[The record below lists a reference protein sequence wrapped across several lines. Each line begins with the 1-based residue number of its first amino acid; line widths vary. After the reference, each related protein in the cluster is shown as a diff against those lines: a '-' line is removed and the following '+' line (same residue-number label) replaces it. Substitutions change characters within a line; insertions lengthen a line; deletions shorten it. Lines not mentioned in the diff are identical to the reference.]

1 MTSCKNKRL
10 IGPYL
15 DGQLGD
21 CKWLD
26 EHIAEC
32 SECLAEYEAVQ
43 HIYHLAHKTDFS
55 PPESSY
61 WKKFGTR
68 VIARIA
74 ARPLHRPKRYSSILD
89 ALFTRRLALRLVT
102 PLLVV
107 LIAVLA
113 VKIYAPLEKL
123 RGIPSDPRVMATN
136 QVDENSEITVS
147 ETATRAMPDVSIGTG
162 PEAVETIPAGDL
174 TSSIDQEADY
184 VNVESQ
190 PIPASNYVSEPETNL
205 SLAEVENFEP
215 TNSDD
220 LIASYLNRRP
230 VKTSHTR
237 GPGLSS
243 SIWADLTD
251 NLKLTDFNTDQ
262 VIKFQILS
270 GSNPSLAPLSSYREA
285 AGKFFAPEM
294 SNSRNLFELDI
305 TSRWGYANG
314 DRNFN
319 DERLR
324 HLKLEL
330 DLMREK

>member
-1 MTSCKNKRL
+1 MTSCRNKRL

-32 SECLAEYEAVQ
+32 SECLAEYEAIQ
-43 HIYHLAHKTDFS
+43 HIYHLAQKTDFP

-68 VIARIA
+68 VVARIA
-74 ARPLHRPKRYSSILD
+74 ARPSYRPKRYSSILN
-89 ALFTRRLALRLVT
+89 AIFVRRLAVRLVT

-113 VKIYAPLEKL
+113 IKIYAPLEKL
-123 RGIPSDPRVMATN
+123 REVPAGPQNTAIS
-136 QVDENSEITVS
+136 QLDENSEIVLS
-147 ETATRAMPDVSIGTG
+147 EAAANSVFDGAEVIDQKAG
-162 PEAVETIPAGDL
+162 ETIPVGDL
-174 TSSIDQEADY
+174 TENTDQRADFANMETQSIRDLY
-184 VNVESQ
+184 
-190 PIPASNYVSEPETNL
+190 YVSEPE
-205 SLAEVENFEP
+205 SSAILAEAEFFESFD
-215 TNSDD
+215 SDD
-220 LIASYLNRRP
+220 LVASYLNRHP
-230 VKTSHTR
+230 VKTNHSR
-237 GPGLSS
+237 GRGLSNG
-243 SIWADLTD
+243 IWTDLTA

-262 VIKFQILS
+262 VIRFQILS

-285 AGKFFAPEM
+285 AGKFFAPEI

-305 TSRWGYANG
+305 TGRWGYASG
-314 DRNFN
+314 DRDFS
-319 DERLR
+319 DEGLH

-330 DLMREK
+330 DLIKEK